1 MNRIRERRAAAHA
14 TLIAALVAL
23 LALACAGVAMGA
35 SPTRYARIE
44 PVCGSP
50 APGQARCFA
59 LGRIMVPASDAGTP
73 GVRALARIAATQ
85 GEGPTEG
92 FTPAQ
97 LARAYGF
104 DPEGGGTGQTVAV
117 VDAYN
122 DPSIEADLKA
132 FDKQYGLPGC
142 TAVGGCFRRV
152 GQTGSA
158 SELPK
163 NDKEGW
169 SVETSLD
176 VEMVHSAC
184 RKCRILLVEA
194 ESAALVNLAAATRTA
209 AAMGVQEISNSYG
222 SHELGRVGAAESAGY
237 NDPGVVV
244 AAATGDDGW
253 DGWENQPS
261 PESPEFP
268 ASMPTVVAVGGTT
281 LELDAEGRRARERVW
296 NSQGN
301 GASGG
306 GCSTVFAAPFWQR
319 YAPGFPATGCGDRRL
334 SADVSAVANPETG
347 FDIYDSYDCG
357 PKCEEFIGA
366 GGWATIGGTSVATPL
381 ISSMYALA
389 GGADGIEYP
398 ALTLYAHLGD
408 ASLFDVTEG
417 GNGYCD
423 LEGRPCGGNALTGEV
438 VDCEGTTS
446 CNAAIGYDGPSGV
459 GSPVSLEAFKPLPEE
474 EAAARRTAEEAAIA
488 EAARLA
494 AEEAAKRAA
503 EEAAAHPATTPA
515 ASSGQGGTAGFKAE
529 KAAVPSVTL
538 RTTRLQAG
546 RGGFV
551 TVKIE
556 CPVGETICEGAVSV
570 KTLGAVSAGPGGR
583 ASVLTLAGGRFKV
596 AGGHVVSVRLHL
608 TRRAAA
614 LLARKGKLRVRV
626 LISAH
631 DSAGATHSS
640 RVTLTLYALKRR

>member
-1 MNRIRERRAAAHA
+1 MNGIRERRAAAHA
-14 TLIAALVAL
+14 TLIATLVAMV
-23 LALACAGVAMGA
+23 ALASAGSAMGA
-35 SPTRYARIE
+35 APARYARIQ

-50 APGQARCFA
+50 APGEASCFA
-59 LGRIMVPASDAGTP
+59 LGRVLVPPREAGKP
-73 GVRALARIAATQ
+73 GVQALATTAATQ
-85 GEGPTEG
+85 GDGPAGG

-97 LARAYGF
+97 LARGYGF
-104 DPEGGGTGQTVAV
+104 DPEEGGAGQTVAV

-122 DPSIEADLKA
+122 DPNIEADLKA
-132 FDKQYGLPGC
+132 FDNEYGLPEC
-142 TAVGGCFRRV
+142 TAAEHCFRRV
-152 GQTGSA
+152 GQTGST

-184 RKCRILLVEA
+184 RKCHVLLVEA
-194 ESAALVNLAAATRTA
+194 ENALLVNLAAATRTA

-222 SHELGRVGAAESAGY
+222 AHELGRVGSAEAADY
-237 NDPGVVV
+237 NDPGVVI

-253 DGWENQPS
+253 DGFENQPS

-268 ASMPTVVAVGGTT
+268 ASMPSVVAVGGTT
-281 LELDAEGRRARERVW
+281 LELDGEGHRARERVW
-296 NSQGN
+296 NSQGK

-319 YAPGFPATGCGDRRL
+319 YAPGYAATGCGDKRL

-366 GGWATIGGTSVATPL
+366 GGWATIGGTSVGTPL
-381 ISSMYALA
+381 ISGMFALA
-389 GGADGIEYP
+389 GGADGIGYP

-423 LEGRPCGGNALTGEV
+423 LEGQACGANASFGET

-446 CNAAIGYDGPSGV
+446 CNAAAGYDGPSGV
-459 GSPVSLEAFKPLPEE
+459 GSPASLEAFRPLPDEE
-474 EAAARRTAEEAAIA
+474 EASKRIAEEAATA
-488 EAARLA
+488 EARRLA

-503 EEAAAHPATTPA
+503 EEAAAKPPQ

-529 KAAVPSVTL
+529 KAAVPAATL
-538 RTTRLQAG
+538 SGTRLRAG

-551 TVKIE
+551 TVKVA
-556 CPVGETICEGAVSV
+556 CPAGETFCEGTVGV
-570 KTLGAVSAGPGGR
+570 KTLGAVIAGPR
-583 ASVLTLAGGRFKV
+583 AHASVLALASGRFKV
-596 AGGHVVSVRLHL
+596 AGGHVVSIRLRL
-608 TRRAAA
+608 TRRGAA

-626 LISAH
+626 LIVAH
-631 DSAGATHSS
+631 DPAGAAHSS
-640 RVTLTLYALKRR
+640 LAAVTLYAFKPH